1 MYKNK
6 LCLMIA
12 LTLIFSQLFV
22 SSAFALNYSGS
33 QGNEATFETLEETR
47 ESSPAAVANL
57 ETNVGK
63 EFKSHPVLDGYPEGT
78 TYVYR
83 SANLYGGR
91 ASARQ
96 NTNLVVFAE
105 QAFESKDTAFAYL
118 EELGLIAIADEA
130 IGSVVLVTPADKT
143 AFGAADQKNYYKLQ
157 TAMFA
162 QKASEKVGDVTISYS
177 DAEYFG
183 GYSFYYVI
191 GIDGG
196 ATFINNYISSVLD
209 YVSRIGGMLL
219 VNGKMDRIRNVAAC
233 VPVYLVNAS
242 ATIIDKYEAV
252 NKTDA
257 LFVEGEKKST
267 YNQTFPERMVVIREV
282 AKVDLPAIVNDAYY
296 NLFIH
301 AQRSQALK
309 QGLNSASTPYQG
321 YSQDSAPYS
330 LVARNAVINNMTA
343 DGLHLIKCTSEDYS
357 YEKTAAGEYLQTWFE
372 YIPEEVL
379 EGTAPKG
386 SIPVIVAMHGGGDD
400 PRMYVDEIGLLEL
413 AGKERIAIIAP
424 EHMYI
429 GYIRNADG
437 SMTEGV
443 LIKVIDRFMDDIL
456 AKYPAFDASR
466 VYTMGYSMG
475 GGAALRA
482 VHGAPTKFAAVMPM
496 ATASYDPSEEEIDRL
511 RKLGMPCVFL
521 TSEFDFGSG
530 VDYSIGRSYLPLLN
544 LFLGYNELDTFD
556 AFDFQKYPIIGF
568 KTDTY
573 RYTTLNG
580 EYGNHSWYVL
590 NDESVPMVGVNVTDS
605 LIHALFTEYGKVFW
619 NFAKHYSRNPETG
632 EIAYNPF
639 AE

>member
-321 YSQDSAPYS
+321 
-330 LVARNAVINNMTA
+330 
-343 DGLHLIKCTSEDYS
+343 
-357 YEKTAAGEYLQTWFE
+357 
-372 YIPEEVL
+372 
-379 EGTAPKG
+379 
-386 SIPVIVAMHGGGDD
+386 
-400 PRMYVDEIGLLEL
+400 
-413 AGKERIAIIAP
+413 
-424 EHMYI
+424 
-429 GYIRNADG
+429 
-437 SMTEGV
+437 
-443 LIKVIDRFMDDIL
+443 
-456 AKYPAFDASR
+456 
-466 VYTMGYSMG
+466 
-475 GGAALRA
+475 
-482 VHGAPTKFAAVMPM
+482 
-496 ATASYDPSEEEIDRL
+496 
-511 RKLGMPCVFL
+511 
-521 TSEFDFGSG
+521 
-530 VDYSIGRSYLPLLN
+530 
-544 LFLGYNELDTFD
+544 
-556 AFDFQKYPIIGF
+556 
-568 KTDTY
+568 
-573 RYTTLNG
+573 
-580 EYGNHSWYVL
+580 
-590 NDESVPMVGVNVTDS
+590 
-605 LIHALFTEYGKVFW
+605 
-619 NFAKHYSRNPETG
+619 
-632 EIAYNPF
+632 
-639 AE
+639 